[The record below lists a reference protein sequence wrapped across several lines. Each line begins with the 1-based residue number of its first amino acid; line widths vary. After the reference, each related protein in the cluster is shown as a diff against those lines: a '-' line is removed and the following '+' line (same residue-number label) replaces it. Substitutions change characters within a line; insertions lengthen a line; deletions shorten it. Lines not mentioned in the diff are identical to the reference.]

1 MIEVT
6 RKTSE
11 SSMTVRLSEG
21 PVAKD
26 YRQKIKTPLQFLNH
40 MIEQTVWRSGFNIE
54 TEVTLS
60 DFQLAHL
67 VTEDLGQAVGKAFA
81 RYLSSN
87 DGATGFGDGFGI
99 IDEAMAHTIISFESR
114 SLFLF
119 TPKVTIPSE
128 VEGMAGEEL
137 LVFLDAFAQGAS
149 CTIQI
154 DLERGEN
161 THHIWEAVFRS
172 FGLALKSAMT
182 IDPSRRGMTSGVAG
196 KVEFEVSEA

>member
-6 RKTSE
+6 RKTTE

-26 YRQKIKTPLQFLNH
+26 YRQKIKTPLRFLNH

-54 TEVTLS
+54 TEVSLS

-87 DGATGFGDGFGI
+87 DGVTGFGDGFGI

-119 TPKVTIPSE
+119 TPKVTMPSE

-137 LVFLDAFAQGAS
+137 LVFLDAFAQGAC
-149 CTIQI
+149 CTIQV

-172 FGLALKSAMT
+172 FGLALKAAMT
-182 IDPSRRGMTSGVAG
+182 IDPSRLGMTSGVAG
-196 KVEFEVSEA
+196 KVEFEVSES

>member
-87 DGATGFGDGFGI
+87 DGVTGFGDGFGI

-119 TPKVTIPSE
+119 TPKVTMPSE

-182 IDPSRRGMTSGVAG
+182 IDPSRLGMTSGVAG
-196 KVEFEVSEA
+196 KVEFEVSES

>member
-196 KVEFEVSEA
+196 KVEFEVSES

>member
-87 DGATGFGDGFGI
+87 DGVKGFGDGFGI

-119 TPKVTIPSE
+119 TPKVTMPSE

-137 LVFLDAFAQGAS
+137 LVFLDAFSQGAS

-172 FGLALKSAMT
+172 FGLALKEAMT

-196 KVEFEVSEA
+196 KVEFEVSES

>member
-182 IDPSRRGMTSGVAG
+182 IDSSRRGMTSGVAG
-196 KVEFEVSEA
+196 KVEFEVSES